1 MWLIACF
8 SRTVIKLTR
17 LNQHSVAINPDTVLW
32 AEASPDTVLCLV
44 GGEKVLV
51 RESIDELIDK
61 VIEFRRRVA
70 REFPQERADY
80 ETGTR

>member
-1 MWLIACF
+1 
-8 SRTVIKLTR
+8 VIKLTR
-17 LNQHSVAINPDTVLW
+17 INQQTIAINPDVVLW
-32 AEASPDTVLCLV
+32 AEASPDTVLCMT

-70 REFPQERADY
+70 REFPMGRADY
-80 ETGTR
+80 EK

>member
-1 MWLIACF
+1 
-8 SRTVIKLTR
+8 VVKLTK
-17 LNQHSVAINPDTVLW
+17 LNQTTIAINPDTVLW
-32 AEASPDTVLCLV
+32 AEASPDTVLCMS

-70 REFPQERADY
+70 REFPQSRADY
-80 ETGTR
+80 EK